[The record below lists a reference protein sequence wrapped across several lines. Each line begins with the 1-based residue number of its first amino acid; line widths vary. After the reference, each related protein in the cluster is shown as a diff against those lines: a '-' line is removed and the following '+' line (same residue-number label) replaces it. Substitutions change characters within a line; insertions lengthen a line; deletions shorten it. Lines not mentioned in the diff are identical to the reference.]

1 MPHFEFLPLRYRHPS
16 TGRLAKARAASG
28 AVGVLFSMSVAAQGL
43 AASDQPAPVAPRL
56 MGPTMMRVVPYPDEM
71 YTLPDLAPA
80 TSYSCYRIGRCT
92 AYDLYR
98 FRDRPNRLT
107 RLAPEAPAEIDV
119 LPPTNQY
126 LWVFVPVTPE
136 ENIIP
141 KYRTASQV
149 RDEHRAVSRPIDG
162 PN

>member
-1 MPHFEFLPLRYRHPS
+1 MK
-16 TGRLAKARAASG
+16 TIRAVVPG
-28 AVGVLFSMSVAAQGL
+28 AVGMLLSISAAAQGPI
-43 AASDQPAPVAPRL
+43 ASDQPAFVTGRP

-71 YTLPDLAPA
+71 YTLPGVAPA
-80 TSYSCYRIGRCT
+80 FPYSCYRIGRCT

-107 RLAPEAPAEIDV
+107 RLAPEAPTESDA
-119 LPPTNQY
+119 LPPPSHY

-136 ENIIP
+136 ENILP

-149 RDEHRAVSRPIDG
+149 RVEYRAVSRPIDG